1 MPALWKGNH
10 FQAPGLRVLPQ
21 MLQIHRQER
30 PFHPFR
36 SYLTHNQERST
47 TMKHV
52 KFTIDDVC
60 MFVLGKAALPRFE
73 DGKYNVYTGRIV
85 GTSSAMLVV
94 EPDEGCKQV
103 NNPGQTTLCLDPI
116 CVRPIV

>member
-1 MPALWKGNH
+1 
-10 FQAPGLRVLPQ
+10 
-21 MLQIHRQER
+21 
-30 PFHPFR
+30 
-36 SYLTHNQERST
+36 
-47 TMKHV
+47 MKHV
-52 KFTIDDVC
+52 KFAIGDIC

-85 GTSSAMLVV
+85 GTSSSMLVV

-116 CVRPIV
+116 CVRPIA